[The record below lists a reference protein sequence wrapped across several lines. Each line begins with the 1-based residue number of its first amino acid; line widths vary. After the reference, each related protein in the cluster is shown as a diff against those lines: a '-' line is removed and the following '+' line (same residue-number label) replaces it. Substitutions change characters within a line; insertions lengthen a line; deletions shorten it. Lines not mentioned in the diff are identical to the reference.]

1 MLEPARATGRDHIE
15 PATVGPVARSK
26 NPLHKFESKS
36 VTAEAIVAH
45 QRPVTKSDLRSKLRE
60 IGAYADETEDPIL
73 AIAEIAAEEAVVE
86 SAEHEAAKQLGPLG
100 VLLKTVPKA
109 QLVIAIGFASVIVVY
124 KLGELMSRP
133 RGPQVEVRKLT
144 FPVAT

>member
-1 MLEPARATGRDHIE
+1 
-15 PATVGPVARSK
+15 VARSK

-36 VTAEAIVAH
+36 VTAEALIAH

-60 IGAYADETEDPIL
+60 IGAYADETDSPVL

-86 SAEHEAAKQLGPLG
+86 SAEHEATRQLGPVG
-100 VLLKTVPKA
+100 VLLQTVPKA
-109 QLVIAIGFASVIVVY
+109 QLAIAIGFTTVIIIY
-124 KLGELMSRP
+124 KIGELMSRP

-144 FPVAT
+144 FPVVP

>member
-1 MLEPARATGRDHIE
+1 
-15 PATVGPVARSK
+15 VARPK

-36 VTAEAIVAH
+36 VTAEALIAH

-60 IGAYADETEDPIL
+60 IGAYADETDSPVL

-86 SAEHEAAKQLGPLG
+86 SAEHEATRQLGPVG
-100 VLLKTVPKA
+100 VLLQTVPKA
-109 QLVIAIGFASVIVVY
+109 QLAIAIGFTTVIIIY
-124 KLGELMSRP
+124 KIGELMSRP

-144 FPVAT
+144 FPVVP

>member
-1 MLEPARATGRDHIE
+1 MLGEPASDPLPSA
-15 PATVGPVARSK
+15 PVARSK

-36 VTAEAIVAH
+36 VTAEALVAH

-60 IGAYADETEDPIL
+60 IGAYADETDSPVL
-73 AIAEIAAEEAVVE
+73 ALAEIAAEEAVVE
-86 SAEHEAAKQLGPLG
+86 SAEHEATKQLGPVG
-100 VLLKTVPKA
+100 VLLQTVPKA
-109 QLVIAIGFASVIVVY
+109 QLAIAIGFTTVIIIY
-124 KLGELMSRP
+124 KIGELMSRP